1 MRTTRVLTVE
11 IEDFKLRNLTSRI
24 NQLPNKIY
32 SEKLIL
38 ILIKAIFWNYGLF
51 SNESL
56 FTLDTLVMSFVTFPG
71 PKMIPSCLIMRS
83 AVIILGLSLGFCDLA
98 NIPFMNKKIVPTQY
112 RWPHWYPLIFFWIF
126 KYELLDGIIVSTY
139 NWVLIQ

>member
-1 MRTTRVLTVE
+1 
-11 IEDFKLRNLTSRI
+11 
-24 NQLPNKIY
+24 
-32 SEKLIL
+32 
-38 ILIKAIFWNYGLF
+38 
-51 SNESL
+51 
-56 FTLDTLVMSFVTFPG
+56 MSFVTFPG

-98 NIPFMNKKIVPTQY
+98 NIPFMNKKLSPPNIGDHTDI
-112 RWPHWYPLIFFWIF
+112 PLIFFWIF